1 MQIHSENELGFLAAM
16 KRCQGCLEIGI
27 LEALGDDILL
37 KVLDNIG
44 DTGDMNSWSLVCKQF
59 YRLES
64 ACKRKIR
71 LLRGEML
78 PRILRRYRA
87 VEHLDLSLCPQISNQ
102 CLGLVAAEAGPS
114 LRSIDLSRLVR
125 FSHLGLSVLA
135 KGCENLVEIDVS
147 YCGRFGDMEAAA
159 VSNAKNLQTLK
170 LVRCQMVSDLG
181 LGWIALGCMKLQ
193 DLNLKWCV
201 GVSDLG
207 VELVAIKCKEL
218 RSLDV
223 SYLQIT
229 NKCIASITQLSYLET
244 FVSVGCV
251 CIDDKGLTLLKN
263 GCKSLQRLD
272 VSKCQSMSSTGIIS
286 LANGCIALQQ
296 LNLAYCVPV
305 TNALLA
311 SFDKYDSLQSIR
323 FDGCEIS
330 SSGLKSIGKS
340 CKSMM
345 ELSLSKCTGV
355 TDEGISALVGGC
367 TGLKI
372 LDITCC
378 RDLTDVAITAVATS
392 CGNLSCLKME
402 SCALVTE
409 RSLYK
414 LGDRCP
420 FLEVLDLTDCSVSNS
435 GLKSISRCTGLTTL
449 KLGLCEN
456 ISNEGLTHIAAHC
469 SNLQE
474 IDLYRSVGIG
484 DTGLAALASGCP
496 KLRMVNLSYCIGIT
510 DHGLKSVSQLEKLY
524 NLEIRG
530 CFLVTS
536 AGLSAIASGCKRLV
550 ELDIKRCYRVDDMG
564 IMTVVQC
571 CINLRQINVSY
582 CPISDAGFLAL
593 VNLSCLQNVNLVHLR
608 NVSLDALA
616 FVLLACESLTKIK
629 LLKQL
634 KSSLPSNLIRRV
646 EDKGCRIRWVEKPL
660 SI

>member
-1 MQIHSENELGFLAAM
+1 M
-16 KRCQGCLEIGI
+16 
-27 LEALGDDILL
+27 EALGDDILL

-44 DTGDMNSWSLVCKQF
+44 DTGDRNSWSLVCKQF

-87 VEHLDLSLCPQISNQ
+87 VEHLDLSLCPQIGNQ

-229 NKCIASITQLSYLET
+229 NKCIASLTQLSYLET

-340 CKSMM
+340 CKSLM

-409 RSLYK
+409 RSLYM

-510 DHGLKSVSQLEKLY
+510 DHGLKSLSQLEKLY

-536 AGLSAIASGCKRLV
+536 AGLSAIASGCKRLL

-634 KSSLPSNLIRRV
+634 KSLLPSNLIRRV

-660 SI
+660 FI

>member
-1 MQIHSENELGFLAAM
+1 M
-16 KRCQGCLEIGI
+16 
-27 LEALGDDILL
+27 EALGDDILL

-44 DTGDMNSWSLVCKQF
+44 DTGDRNSWSLVCKQF

-311 SFDKYDSLQSIR
+311 SFDKYDSLQSVR

-340 CKSMM
+340 CKSLM

-378 RDLTDVAITAVATS
+378 RDLTDVAITAVAIS

-409 RSLYK
+409 RSLYM

-510 DHGLKSVSQLEKLY
+510 DHGLKSLSQLEKLY

-634 KSSLPSNLIRRV
+634 KSLLPSNLIRRV

>member
-1 MQIHSENELGFLAAM
+1 M
-16 KRCQGCLEIGI
+16 KRHQGCFQDGI

-37 KVLDNIG
+37 RVLDNLN
-44 DTGDMNSWSLVCKQF
+44 DTVDRQSWSLVCKHF

-64 ACKRKIR
+64 ACKRKIQ

-78 PRILRRYRA
+78 PRILRRYSA
-87 VEHLDLSLCPQISNQ
+87 LEHLDLSLCPQINDR
-102 CLGLVAAEAGPS
+102 CLGFVAAVAGLR

-125 FSHLGLSVLA
+125 FSHLGLSALA
-135 KGCENLVEIDVS
+135 KGCQNLVEIDVS
-147 YCGRFGDMEAAA
+147 YCARFGDMEAAA

-181 LGWIALGCMKLQ
+181 LGWIAVGCGKLQ
-193 DLNLKWCV
+193 HLNLRWCV
-201 GVSDLG
+201 GVGDLG

-229 NKCIASITQLSYLET
+229 NKCIASITKLSYLET

-251 CIDDKGLTLLKN
+251 CVDDKGLTLLKN

-272 VSKCQSMSSTGIIS
+272 VSKCQSVSSTGIIS
-286 LANGCIALQQ
+286 LASGCIALQQ
-296 LNLAYCVPV
+296 LSLAYCVPV

-330 SSGLKSIGKS
+330 RSGLKSIGKS
-340 CKSMM
+340 CKSLK
-345 ELSLSKCTGV
+345 ELSLSKCNGL
-355 TDEGISALVGGC
+355 TDEGISVLVGGC
-367 TGLKI
+367 RGLKM

-378 RDLTDVAITAVATS
+378 HDLTDVAITAVATS
-392 CGNLSCLKME
+392 CGDLSCLKME

-409 RSLYK
+409 TSLNI

-420 FLEVLDLTDCSVSNS
+420 LLEVLDLTDCSVSNT
-435 GLKSISRCTGLTTL
+435 GLKSISRCTGLTIL

-456 ISNEGLTHIAAHC
+456 ISNEGLIYIGAGC

-474 IDLYRSVGIG
+474 LDLYRSVRIG

-496 KLRMVNLSYCIGIT
+496 KLRIVNLSYCIGIT
-510 DHGLKSVSQLEKLY
+510 DDGLKSLARLDELY

-530 CFLVTS
+530 CFRVTS
-536 AGLSAIASGCKRLV
+536 TGLSAIALGCKHLV

-564 IMTVVQC
+564 IVTVVQW
-571 CINLRQINVSY
+571 CINLRQINISY
-582 CPISDAGFLAL
+582 CPISDVGFLAL

-608 NVSLDALA
+608 TVSLDAFA
-616 FVLLACESLTKIK
+616 FVLLGCESLKKVK

-634 KSSLPSNLIRRV
+634 KSSLPSNLIEHV
-646 EDKGCRIRWVEKPL
+646 ENKGCRIRWVEKPFVM
-660 SI
+660 

>member
-1 MQIHSENELGFLAAM
+1 M
-16 KRCQGCLEIGI
+16 KRCEGCFEVGR

-37 KVLDNIG
+37 QVLDNINETR
-44 DTGDMNSWSLVCKQF
+44 DRNSWSLVCKQF

-78 PRILRRYRA
+78 TRILKRYRA
-87 VEHLDLSLCPQISNQ
+87 VEHLDLSLCPQISDQ
-102 CLGLVAAEAGPS
+102 CLGFVAAAAGPS
-114 LRSIDLSRLVR
+114 LLSIDLSRLVR

-147 YCGRFGDMEAAA
+147 YCARFGDMEAAA
-159 VSNAKNLQTLK
+159 ISNAKNLQTLK

-181 LGWIALGCMKLQ
+181 LSLIAVGCSKLQ

-296 LNLAYCVPV
+296 LNLAYCIPV

-340 CKSMM
+340 CKSLM

-409 RSLYK
+409 RSLYM

-420 FLEVLDLTDCSVSNS
+420 FLEVLDLTDCSVSNT

-510 DHGLKSVSQLEKLY
+510 DHGLKSLAQLEKLY

-536 AGLSAIASGCKRLV
+536 AGISAIASGCKRLV

-564 IMTVVQC
+564 MMTVVQC
-571 CINLRQINVSY
+571 CLNLRQINVSY

-608 NVSLDALA
+608 NVSLDAFA
-616 FVLLACESLTKIK
+616 FVLLACESLKKIK

-634 KSSLPSNLIRRV
+634 KSLLSSNLIRHV
-646 EDKGCRIRWVEKPL
+646 ENKGCRIRWVEKPL
-660 SI
+660 FI